1 MENVNLLTQQNPPI
15 WSRAY
20 WREAAA
26 QLRSV
31 NMLAIAALIVALR
44 VAVKFLKIPLA
55 AGLSVSLDC
64 YVNSLGS
71 LVYGPLMGLL
81 VGAVSDTVGCALQG
95 FAGYFFP
102 FILTE
107 ILSSFIFGLFFWRR
121 PLGAGRA
128 LAAKFTVNLVCNIIL
143 TSLLMKWYYY
153 LYFGVEKAE
162 AYNLINMVRIVKNLV
177 LFPVEAVLITVIL
190 SAFLPALRAMHL
202 VPATQKRVTLT
213 GKHILP
219 VVALSLLSVGLVLF
233 YVFFL
238 KDFVSSHNIKL
249 F

>member
-1 MENVNLLTQQNPPI
+1 MENINLLTQQNPPI

-31 NMLAIAALIVALR
+31 NMLAMAALIVALR

-71 LVYGPLMGLL
+71 LIYGPLMGLL
-81 VGAVSDTVGCALQG
+81 VGAVSDTVGCPLHG
-95 FAGYFFP
+95 FADYFFP

-107 ILSSFIFGLFFWRR
+107 MFSSFIFGLFFWRR

-128 LAAKFTVNLVCNIIL
+128 LVAKFTVNLICNIIL
-143 TSLLMKWYYY
+143 TSVLMKWYYY

-190 SAFLPALRAMHL
+190 SALLPALRASHL

-213 GKHILP
+213 KRHILL

-233 YVFFL
+233 YIFFL

>member
-1 MENVNLLTQQNPPI
+1 MENINLLTQQNPPI

-31 NMLAIAALIVALR
+31 NMLAMAALIVALR

-71 LVYGPLMGLL
+71 LIYGPLMGLL
-81 VGAVSDTVGCALQG
+81 VGAVSDTVGCALHG
-95 FAGYFFP
+95 FADYFFP

-107 ILSSFIFGLFFWRR
+107 MLSSFIFGLFFWRR

-128 LAAKFTVNLVCNIIL
+128 LAAKFTVNLICNIIL
-143 TSLLMKWYYY
+143 TSVLMKWYYY

-190 SAFLPALRAMHL
+190 SALLPALRASHL

-213 GKHILP
+213 KRHILL

-233 YVFFL
+233 YIFFL

>member
-1 MENVNLLTQQNPPI
+1 MENINLLTQQNPPI

-31 NMLAIAALIVALR
+31 NMLAMAALIVALR

-71 LVYGPLMGLL
+71 LIYGPLMGLL

-95 FAGYFFP
+95 FADYFFP

-107 ILSSFIFGLFFWRR
+107 MLSSFIFGLFFWRR

-128 LAAKFTVNLVCNIIL
+128 LAAKFTVNLICNIIL
-143 TSLLMKWYYY
+143 TSVLMKWYYY

-190 SAFLPALRAMHL
+190 SALLPALRASHL

-213 GKHILP
+213 KRHILL

-233 YVFFL
+233 YIFFL

>member
-128 LAAKFTVNLVCNIIL
+128 LAAKFTVNLICNIIL

-213 GKHILP
+213 GKHILL

>member
-1 MENVNLLTQQNPPI
+1 MKNVNLLTQQNPSI

-31 NMLAIAALIVALR
+31 KMLAMAALIVALR

-107 ILSSFIFGLFFWRR
+107 MLSSFIFGLFFWRR

-143 TSLLMKWYYY
+143 TSVLMKWYYY

-162 AYNLINMVRIVKNLV
+162 AYNLINMVRIVKNLI

-190 SAFLPALRAMHL
+190 SALLPALRATHL

-213 GKHILP
+213 KRHILL

-238 KDFVSSHNIKL
+238 QDFVSSHNIKL

>member
-177 LFPVEAVLITVIL
+177 LFPVEAVLITIIL
-190 SAFLPALRAMHL
+190 SALLPALRATHL

-213 GKHILP
+213 KRHILL

>member
-177 LFPVEAVLITVIL
+177 LLPVEAVLITIIL
-190 SAFLPALRAMHL
+190 SALLPALRATHL

-213 GKHILP
+213 KRHILL

>member
-190 SAFLPALRAMHL
+190 SAFLPALHAMHL

-213 GKHILP
+213 GKHILL

>member
-1 MENVNLLTQQNPPI
+1 MKNVNLLTQQNLPI
-15 WSRAY
+15 YSRAY

-213 GKHILP
+213 GKHILL

>member
-213 GKHILP
+213 RKHILL

-238 KDFVSSHNIKL
+238 QDFVSSHNIKL